1 MSDRSGYSPQRRRS
15 VGGLVV
21 AVVVVVV
28 VLVAAVVFLV
38 TRGGSDKSAG
48 DAGQSTSTAAGGA
61 QASVSASGGAG
72 VTSDF
77 WGRRVVLPANPDG
90 DVIPQ
95 KPVDTADA
103 CNPVNYS
110 RVPDDLTAQRT
121 HKIST
126 LWSSTDGPTGFTDG
140 VPSGYSHTPQGAALA
155 GWNYYM
161 MIAAGGK
168 RAYTVYH
175 DFGGLSDSDREEMES
190 IDDKPTETTTQDRSK
205 MVTPEAVKYL
215 SCHDDQV
222 VVQYFIPTLDPHTR
236 DSNDPKYQVI
246 NSEIHWVDDHWE
258 AALKSENGVRQGP
271 LVDDINGEATRWEY

>member
-1 MSDRSGYSPQRRRS
+1 MSDRSGYSTQRRRS

-61 QASVSASGGAG
+61 QASASATGAAG

-95 KPVDTADA
+95 KPVDTTDA

-155 GWNYYM
+155 FWNYYSM
-161 MIAAGGK
+161 FTIGGMK
-168 RAYTVYH
+168 AYH
-175 DFGGLSDSDREEMES
+175 SMLNFGGLSDA
-190 IDDKPTETTTQDRSK
+190 DKEDLKGLGKQPTEESARDYTS
-205 MVTPEAVKYL
+205 MVAPSAVKFT
-215 SCHDDQV
+215 SCRDDMV
-222 VVQYFIPTLDPHTR
+222 VVEYFLKSPDPQTGAA
-236 DSNDPKYQVI
+236 SKPKYQPMVA
-246 NSEIHWVDDHWE
+246 EVHWVDGHWE
-258 AALKSENGVRQGP
+258 AALDSKKSVR
-271 LVDDINGEATRWEY
+271 VNDMTDEIDGEATRWEY